1 MRPAPP
7 LHAYRHIRIA
17 AGSALLAVLCLVTVL
32 SFIIIS
38 TMGLSMQHSGMQ
50 QTRMGLLRARQLA
63 EMGVAVAVNPMIQP
77 GDPALS
83 ASVSPVE
90 SFAAVVTTEESRLN
104 LNRLLT
110 QDQLPILERMF
121 TSWGLS
127 PAGAQGVAASL
138 LDWTDA
144 DDLKIRPDSA
154 ERSDYEF
161 LGFKDRPSNRP
172 LASLDEVDLVARSE
186 ELRQVR
192 PDWRS
197 LFTLRGNGQL
207 DVNEASA
214 EVLAALTGAS
224 LINAQHL
231 VSLRNGLDGLPHTQD
246 DRVLTSLDEAV
257 AMLGIAGPGAAQILP
272 LLTLRGSTLRIESI
286 GTAGDERAGLA
297 VSVVRDGGGGARI
310 AEWREFML
318 ERRRS

>member
-1 MRPAPP
+1 MRPTPP
-7 LHAYRHIRIA
+7 VRRHHQIRIA

-38 TMGLSMQHSGMQ
+38 TMGLSMQHAGMQ
-50 QTRMGLLRARQLA
+50 QTRIGLLRARQLA
-63 EMGVAVAVNPMIQP
+63 EMGVAVAVNPMVKP

-83 ASVSPVE
+83 ASISAIE
-90 SFAAVVTTEESRLN
+90 SFNAVVTTEESRLN

-110 QDQLPILERMF
+110 QDRLPVLERMF
-121 TSWGLS
+121 ISWGLS
-127 PAGAQGVAASL
+127 PANAQGVAASL

-161 LGFKDRPSNRP
+161 LGFRDRPSNRP
-172 LASLDEVDLVARSE
+172 LASLDEVDLVARIE
-186 ELRQVR
+186 EIRQVR

-197 LFTLRGNGQL
+197 LFTLRGSGQL

-224 LINAQHL
+224 LSNAQQL
-231 VSLRNGLDGLPHTQD
+231 VSLRNGLDGLPHTED
-246 DRVLTSLDEAV
+246 DRALNSLDEVV
-257 AMLGIAGPGAAQILP
+257 ALLGIGGPGAAQILP
-272 LLTLRGSTLRIESI
+272 MLTLHGPTLRIESI
-286 GTAGDERAGLA
+286 GTAGDERAGIA